1 MGNTYNKILAKTSVD
16 NLRTFHR
23 AQKTHRKDVEKE
35 ISEISGVVNDRLKIL
50 SDHYQGIDKEKFQ
63 EFAEVSKQCSKED
76 LVINVKDL
84 NLYLQTNSLT
94 SEDLPLDNFIDNL
107 NQISEYEFVIDKFKE
122 IYKSKKLL
130 DFKNYQQNLDEI
142 HNFVGENIK
151 ATKIFYLLIRL
162 VRNQWNYLGKK
173 ISEYRELTGGILGG
187 FLKAGKIQT
196 IEEDIKKNIGYSGS
210 INLKKDDVNLQVFK
224 EYIESFIDYCKKNK
238 LNHEVLIKIIK
249 ANKDY
254 SSIKDQLAFFN
265 KYKHTLNIIYNNQ
278 EQSKKLG
285 IKENDIDTCLKI
297 KLLYLKKKL

>member
-94 SEDLPLDNFIDNL
+94 SEDLPLDSFIDNL

-130 DFKNYQQNLDEI
+130 DFKNYQQSLNEI

-151 ATKIFYLLIRL
+151 ATKIFYLLNKISEKSMD
-162 VRNQWNYLGKK
+162 YLGKK
-173 ISEYRELTGGILGG
+173 ISEYRELTRRYSWW
-187 FLKAGKIQT
+187 FFKSW
-196 IEEDIKKNIGYSGS
+196 KNS
-210 INLKKDDVNLQVFK
+210 
-224 EYIESFIDYCKKNK
+224 
-238 LNHEVLIKIIK
+238 
-249 ANKDY
+249 
-254 SSIKDQLAFFN
+254 
-265 KYKHTLNIIYNNQ
+265 NNRR
-278 EQSKKLG
+278 
-285 IKENDIDTCLKI
+285 
-297 KLLYLKKKL
+297 